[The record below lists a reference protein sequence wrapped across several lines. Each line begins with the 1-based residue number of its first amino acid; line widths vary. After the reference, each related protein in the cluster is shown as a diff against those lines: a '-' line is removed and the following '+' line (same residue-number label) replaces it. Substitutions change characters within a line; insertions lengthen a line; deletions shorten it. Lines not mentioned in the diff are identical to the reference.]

1 MPSCWDLGCR
11 CLHSHSSQVGA
22 GGHLLCP
29 LPSPQDVPP
38 PAPLHSHPCPS
49 HLAPSLSLSCLHAA
63 PRAPTR
69 HTHLGPFTLECVY
82 TPLLDY
88 DMYTHMYVHTHM
100 PLLDCD
106 TLTHMHVHTH
116 APSGLRAPRGEESD
130 VLAALDPIQEAAT
143 GNSVSEDGP
152 AQRPVPGG
160 LLGKV

>member
-1 MPSCWDLGCR
+1 M
-11 CLHSHSSQVGA
+11 
-22 GGHLLCP
+22 
-29 LPSPQDVPP
+29 
-38 PAPLHSHPCPS
+38 
-49 HLAPSLSLSCLHAA
+49 
-63 PRAPTR
+63 
-69 HTHLGPFTLECVY
+69 Y